1 MDYIDKA
8 IVKALENE
16 IEQLQAQLQKEECCN
31 CKARLGQRQTGIVHQ
46 ENSVQILRNVS
57 GRIAGVHSK
66 IEGKH
71 DKIEAS
77 EMRSASEISNQK
89 KEERILSTII
99 RAWVDADAAKA
110 EE

>member
-1 MDYIDKA
+1 
-8 IVKALENE
+8 
-16 IEQLQAQLQKEECCN
+16 
-31 CKARLGQRQTGIVHQ
+31 
-46 ENSVQILRNVS
+46 VQ
-57 GRIAGVHSK
+57 SK